1 MKKWNWEN
9 DLMIQNLL
17 ENVTEII
24 AEYEPEAKKD
34 EKIVVWFPPFLLKG
48 VEQPTKF
55 SKKGAWQEL
64 DF

>member
-1 MKKWNWEN
+1 
-9 DLMIQNLL
+9 MIQNLL
-17 ENVTEII
+17 ENVTEIV

-34 EKIVVWFPPFLLKG
+34 EKIVVCFPPFLLKG
-48 VEQPTKF
+48 VEPPTKF